1 MFGFISKYMTIYY
14 NNHVS
19 HTLQKSKDFIIFY
32 EQKYVA
38 DFYVSDFQSGLRALV
53 KAGYGAK
60 VAPFVEPNT
69 VVDVTKDNK
78 ELSPNFLGW
87 LADRKLSSD
96 DRIMRLKEGYGLL
109 YSAVC

>member
-1 MFGFISKYMTIYY
+1 
-14 NNHVS
+14 
-19 HTLQKSKDFIIFY
+19 
-32 EQKYVA
+32 VA

-96 DRIMRLKEGYGLL
+96 DRIMRLKEGYGLF
-109 YSAVC
+109 YSAVYYSFESVFFSLSFLTVSFLVVTWYL